1 MSGKKTCV
9 ISGANSGI
17 GRATAMEIARADYR
31 TVLLCRRQGD
41 DTVKAIKLAT
51 GNKDVHYIHTDFSDG
66 DSIKAMADDF
76 YKRFGTLDVLINN
89 AGSMW
94 AKQHLTKEGIEYTFA
109 VNHLGYFLT
118 TYYLM
123 EALHRPTHARIINVA
138 SDAHRMGT
146 IRFANCNFDGDYSQ
160 GKVYAQSKLA
170 NVLFT
175 YTLAERLAGTGITVN
190 CLHPGVVASG
200 FGQYASPAMKKLFSL
215 LRPFLLTP
223 EKGARTTLYLALSD
237 EAAGITGKY
246 FKNKKQVASSALSY
260 DKDMQTKLWALSE
273 ELTGIQW

>member
-1 MSGKKTCV
+1 MSGKKVCV

-51 GNKDVHYIHTDFSDG
+51 GNKDVHYIHTDFSDSN
-66 DSIKAMADDF
+66 SIKAMADDF

-94 AKQHLTKEGIEYTFA
+94 GKQHLTKDGIEYTFA

-123 EALHRPTHARIINVA
+123 EALRRPTNARIINVA
-138 SDAHRMGT
+138 SDAHRVGT
-146 IRFANCNFDGDYSQ
+146 ISLANINFDGNYSQ

-175 YTLAERLAGTGITVN
+175 YTLAERLAETGITVN
-190 CLHPGVVASG
+190 CLHPGAVASG
-200 FGQYASPAMKKLFSL
+200 FGQYASPRMKKAFQL
-215 LRPFLLTP
+215 LRPFMITP

-237 EAAGITGKY
+237 EVAGITGKY
-246 FKNKKQVASSALSY
+246 FKKKKQAASSALSY
-260 DKDMQTKLWALSE
+260 DKELQTKLWALSE